1 MDLPRTVSPLFVT
14 ADPALLDGLQPLA
27 AGAGVAAGVAR
38 DVASALHGWSAA
50 ALVLVGPDLLGE
62 LAAVGPARRDG
73 VHVVTLGD
81 AWASDGLFR
90 DAVTVGATSVVEL
103 PLAAGWL
110 ADELADVSDPLAG
123 RGVVIGVFGGS
134 GGAGATTLACALGQA
149 AGRAGPAL
157 VVDADACGPGVD
169 RVLGLDD
176 LEGIRWSDLQASAG
190 RLSSSSL
197 RDAVPRRGGVGAL
210 TWSAGDAGSLQAPAV
225 REAIAAGQRGHRVVV
240 VDLPRL
246 PTAWTDEVVSRC
258 DLVLVVVRPS
268 LAGVASAARLVSAQP
283 GGVRAGLV
291 LRRVARAI
299 PATEVSA
306 AMGLPVL
313 AEMADQ
319 RGVDESVELGLG
331 PLRSSR
337 GPLFRAAAELLAEA
351 LDPGL
356 AA

>member
-1 MDLPRTVSPLFVT
+1 MEPSRTGSPLFVT
-14 ADPALLDGLQPLA
+14 ADPALLDALQPLA
-27 AGAGVAAGVAR
+27 AGAGVAAGTAVDA
-38 DVASALHGWSAA
+38 ASALRGWSTA
-50 ALVLVGPDLLGE
+50 ALVLVGADLVGE
-62 LAAVGPARRDG
+62 LAAAGPSRRDG
-73 VHVVTLGD
+73 VHVVTLGEGWD
-81 AWASDGLFR
+81 SARLLTAALS
-90 DAVTVGATSVVEL
+90 VGATSVVEL

-110 ADELADVSDPLAG
+110 AEELADVSDPHGG
-123 RGVVIGVFGGS
+123 RGVVIGVVGGS

-176 LEGIRWSDLQASAG
+176 LEGIRWGDLQASAG

-197 RDAVPRRGGVGAL
+197 RAAVPRRAGVGAL
-210 TWSAGDAGSLQAPAV
+210 TWSAGGSTSLPAPAV
-225 REAIAAGQRGHRVVV
+225 REAIAAGQRGHRAVV
-240 VDLPRL
+240 VDLPRR
-246 PTAWTDEVVSRC
+246 PAAWTDEVVSRC

-268 LAGVASAARLVSAQP
+268 LAGVASAARLVAAQP
-283 GGVRAGLV
+283 DGVRGGLV

-299 PATEVSA
+299 PAVEVSA

-337 GPLFRAAAELLAEA
+337 GPLFRAASDVLAVAADPA
-351 LDPGL
+351 LS
-356 AA
+356 A